1 MWRKSMGQGTPNYAL
16 HNLGTPLQINPI
28 SGGDPGFIRA
38 TGMRMTHVWDPVDR
52 NADGF
57 AKKYGVD
64 RGIPA
69 YD

>member
-1 MWRKSMGQGTPNYAL
+1 
-16 HNLGTPLQINPI
+16 
-28 SGGDPGFIRA
+28 
-38 TGMRMTHVWDPVDR
+38 MTHVWDPVDR